1 MGGGIANEMWMSD
14 ADEHV
19 REAELQRLIWDE
31 LEREPTLD
39 PRDVRVEVSDN
50 IATLS
55 GTVRSYPEKLVAER
69 ATDRVAGLQHVI
81 NRVAVEPPCIDCYG
95 DDEIAAAARTALE
108 WHVLVPTGYVTVAV
122 QNGVVHLGGRVAAE
136 SQRRAAIDVVSHLRG
151 VRDVED
157 GIQTAWASGEWH
169 LGARVHEALERDGR
183 LHGRRIEVAAHGSQV
198 ELHGR
203 VRTLAERL
211 EAEEVARGVAGVSHV
226 SDYLRVAP

>member
-14 ADEHV
+14 SDDHV

-39 PRDVRVEVSDN
+39 PHDVRVEVTDT

-55 GTVRSYPEKLVAER
+55 GTVRSYPEKLIAER
-69 ATDRVAGLQHVI
+69 AADRVPGLQHVI
-81 NRVAVEPPCIDCYG
+81 NHVTVDPPCIDCYG
-95 DDEIAAAARTALE
+95 DDEIAAAAQSALE

-122 QNGVVHLGGRVAAE
+122 KDGVVHLGGRVAAE
-136 SQRRAAIDVVSHLRG
+136 SQRRAALDAVSHLRG

-157 GIQTAWASGEWH
+157 AIETAWASGEWH

-183 LHGRRIEVAAHGSQV
+183 LHGRRIHVAAHGSQV

-203 VRTLAERL
+203 VKTLAERL
-211 EAEEVARGVAGVSHV
+211 EAEEVARGVAGVTHV
-226 SDYLRVAP
+226 NDHLRVAP

>member
-1 MGGGIANEMWMSD
+1 MGGGIANELWLSD
-14 ADEHV
+14 ADDHV

-39 PRDVRVEVSDN
+39 PRDVRVEVSDT

-69 ATDRVAGLQHVI
+69 AADRVRGLQHVV
-81 NRVAVEPPCIDCYG
+81 NHVTVEPACADCYS
-95 DDEIAAAARTALE
+95 DDEIAAAARAALE
-108 WHVLVPTGYVTVAV
+108 WHVLVPTGYVTVSV
-122 QNGVVHLGGRVAAE
+122 TNGVVHLGGRVAAE
-136 SQRRAAIDVVSHLRG
+136 SQRRAALDVASHLRG

-157 GIQTAWASGEWH
+157 AIQTHWASGEWH

-183 LHGRRIEVAAHGSQV
+183 LQGRRIHVAAHGSQV

-211 EAEEVARGVAGVSHV
+211 EAEDVARGVPGVTHV
-226 SDYLRVAP
+226 ADYLRVAP

>member
-19 REAELQRLIWDE
+19 REAELQRLVWDE

-39 PRDVRVEVSDN
+39 PRDVRVAVSDT

-55 GTVRSYPEKLVAER
+55 GTVRSYPEKLIAER
-69 ATDRVAGLQHVI
+69 AADRVPGLQHVI

-95 DDEIAAAARTALE
+95 DDEIAAAARSALE

-122 QNGVVHLGGRVAAE
+122 KDGVVHLGGRVAAE
-136 SQRRAAIDVVSHLRG
+136 SQRRAALDVVTHLRG

-211 EAEEVARGVAGVSHV
+211 EAEEVARGVVGVTHV

>member
-1 MGGGIANEMWMSD
+1 MGGGIANELWLSD
-14 ADEHV
+14 ADDHV
-19 REAELQRLIWDE
+19 RETELQRQIWDE

-39 PRDVRVEVSDN
+39 PRDVRVEVSDT

-55 GTVRSYPEKLVAER
+55 GTVRSYPEKLIAER
-69 ATDRVAGLQHVI
+69 ATDRVPGLQHVI
-81 NRVAVEPPCIDCYG
+81 NHVTVEPPCIDCYS
-95 DDEIAAAARTALE
+95 DEEIAAAARSALE

-122 QNGVVHLGGRVAAE
+122 KDAVVHLGGRVAAE
-136 SQRRAAIDVVSHLRG
+136 SQRRAALDVVTHLRG

-183 LHGRRIEVAAHGSQV
+183 LHGRRIHVADHGSQV

-203 VRTLAERL
+203 VRTLSERL
-211 EAEEVARGVAGVSHV
+211 EAEDIARMVPGVTHV
-226 SDYLRVAP
+226 SDHLRVQP

>member
-39 PRDVRVEVSDN
+39 PRDIRVEVSDTT
-50 IATLS
+50 ATLS
-55 GTVRSYPEKLVAER
+55 GTVRSYPEKLIAER
-69 ATDRVAGLQHVI
+69 AADRVPGLQHVV
-81 NRVAVEPPCIDCYG
+81 NRVTVEPP
-95 DDEIAAAARTALE
+95 ASTAMTTRRAAARSALE
-108 WHVLVPTGYVTVAV
+108 WRAGADGLRHRRREGR
-122 QNGVVHLGGRVAAE
+122 VVHLGGRVAAE
-136 SQRRAAIDVVSHLRG
+136 SQRRAATDAVSHLRG

-157 GIQTAWASGEWH
+157 AIQTAWASGEWH
-169 LGARVHEALERDGR
+169 LGARVHDALERDGR

-211 EAEEVARGVAGVSHV
+211 EAEEVARGVAGVTHV

>member
-39 PRDVRVEVSDN
+39 PRDVRVEVSDTT
-50 IATLS
+50 ATLS

-69 ATDRVAGLQHVI
+69 AADRVAGLQHVV
-81 NRVAVEPPCIDCYG
+81 NHVTVEPPCIDCYSDG
-95 DDEIAAAARTALE
+95 EIAEAARSALE
-108 WHVLVPTGYVTVAV
+108 WHVLVPTGYVTVTV
-122 QNGVVHLGGRVAAE
+122 QDGVARLGGRVAAE
-136 SQRRAAIDVVSHLRG
+136 SQRRAAIDTVSHLRG

-157 GIQTAWASGEWH
+157 AIQTAWASGEWH
-169 LGARVHEALERDGR
+169 LGARVHDALERDGR

-211 EAEEVARGVAGVSHV
+211 EAEEVARGVAGVTHV
-226 SDYLRVAP
+226 NDYLRVAP

>member
-39 PRDVRVEVSDN
+39 PRDVRVEVTET

-69 ATDRVAGLQHVI
+69 ATDRVPGLQHVVNHI
-81 NRVAVEPPCIDCYG
+81 TVEPPCVDCYG
-95 DDEIAAAARTALE
+95 DDEIAAAARAGLE
-108 WHVLVPTGYVTVAV
+108 WHVHVPTGYVTVAV
-122 QNGVVHLGGRVAAE
+122 KDGVVDLGGRVAAE
-136 SQRRAAIDVVSHLRG
+136 SQRRAAVDVVSHLRG
-151 VRDVED
+151 VRDVVD
-157 GIQTAWASGEWH
+157 HIHTAWASGEWH

-183 LHGRRIEVAAHGSQV
+183 LRGRRIHVAAHGSQV

-211 EAEEVARGVAGVSHV
+211 EAEEVARGVTGVTDV
-226 SDYLRVAP
+226 TDFLRVGP

>member
-1 MGGGIANEMWMSD
+1 MVGGS
-14 ADEHV
+14 
-19 REAELQRLIWDE
+19 
-31 LEREPTLD
+31 P
-39 PRDVRVEVSDN
+39 S
-50 IATLS
+50 
-55 GTVRSYPEKLVAER
+55 
-69 ATDRVAGLQHVI
+69 
-81 NRVAVEPPCIDCYG
+81 
-95 DDEIAAAARTALE
+95 
-108 WHVLVPTGYVTVAV
+108 
-122 QNGVVHLGGRVAAE
+122 
-136 SQRRAAIDVVSHLRG
+136 AIDVVSHLRG

-157 GIQTAWASGEWH
+157 AIQTAWASGEWH